1 MKELVFD
8 YMQKQN
14 RPYNI
19 LNVFDNLH
27 GKIKKPILD
36 TVLNELADEGKLTAK
51 DFAKNRVFYLN
62 QENIDVSKET
72 VEELGQKFT

>member
-1 MKELVFD
+1 
-8 YMQKQN
+8 MQKQN

-27 GKIKKPILD
+27 GKIKKPVLD

-62 QENIDVSKET
+62 Q
-72 VEELGQKFT
+72 